1 MTSRDF
7 TVKNPEGFHMRPAA
21 AFSEA
26 MAKYSCDVTVIHGE
40 RFNGKSIVS
49 LLSACIEKGSV
60 ITVECNGADENEAI
74 KEAGKLIEGGLL

>member
-49 LLSACIEKGSV
+49 LLSA
-60 ITVECNGADENEAI
+60 
-74 KEAGKLIEGGLL
+74 L